1 MLAADRDDL
10 AGEVGR
16 VVTGE
21 EDDDA
26 GDLPRLGRAPERLL
40 AGQLGETPGQV
51 LGKPL
56 ADAAPELL
64 VLGADRTRDCP
75 ATDTRAR
82 RVVAG
87 PRHHRVWP
95 ATRRRAYAQPTK
107 HLLHW
112 RPPGG
117 ADGPGCSH
125 RRSGEVRR
133 RASPRRAGRPAYRL
147 PPATSSDHDRHTGT
161 YRRGR
166 NA

>member
-64 VLGADRTRDCP
+64 VLGADRTRASP
-75 ATDTRAR
+75 ATDPRAR
-82 RVVAG
+82 RGGCRPAG
-87 PRHHRVWP
+87 ASCLASNWPPRVRSAYQALASLE
-95 ATRRRAYAQPTK
+95 ATWWRCRSRLLSQAQ
-107 HLLHW
+107 
-112 RPPGG
+112 
-117 ADGPGCSH
+117 
-125 RRSGEVRR
+125 RRSSATGRPTPSREARVSVTTSYFIRPR
-133 RASPRRAGRPAYRL
+133 PSHGHLSPRA
-147 PPATSSDHDRHTGT
+147 
-161 YRRGR
+161 
-166 NA
+166 